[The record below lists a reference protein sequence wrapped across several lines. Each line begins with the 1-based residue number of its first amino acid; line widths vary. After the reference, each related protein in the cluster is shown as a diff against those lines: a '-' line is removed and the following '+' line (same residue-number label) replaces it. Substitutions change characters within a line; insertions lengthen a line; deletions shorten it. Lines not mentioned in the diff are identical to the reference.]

1 MADGLKDI
9 IASLE
14 QQRVAIEK
22 ALEALKEADGSV
34 TSAAPAQP
42 PAKRRGRKPGP
53 QARKAASAAKTAPA
67 TRKGRISEEGRQKLA
82 LAMKRRWAAK
92 RAGAKVTK
100 ATAKNAVK
108 KAAKKKAAA

>member
-22 ALEALKEADGSV
+22 ALEALKDVEGSV
-34 TSAAPAQP
+34 STAASVPP

-53 QARKAASAAKTAPA
+53 QAKKAAPAAKTAPA
-67 TRKGRISEEGRQKLA
+67 TRKGRISEEGRKKLA
-82 LAMKRRWAAK
+82 AAMKKRWAVK
-92 RAGAKVTK
+92 RAGTKVAK
-100 ATAKNAVK
+100 ATAK
-108 KAAKKKAAA
+108 KATKKK

>member
-22 ALEALKEADGSV
+22 ALEALKEVEGSA
-34 TSAAPAQP
+34 TSATP
-42 PAKRRGRKPGP
+42 PPPTAKRRGRKPGP
-53 QARKAASAAKTAPA
+53 QAKKAAPAVKTAPA
-67 TRKGRISEEGRQKLA
+67 TRKGRISEEGREKLA

-92 RAGAKVTK
+92 RAGTK
-100 ATAKNAVK
+100 MAVKNAS
-108 KAAKKKAAA
+108 KKKASV

>member
-22 ALEALKEADGSV
+22 ALEALKEVEGSATAAV
-34 TSAAPAQP
+34 AAPP
-42 PAKRRGRKPGP
+42 TAKRRGRKPGP
-53 QARKAASAAKTAPA
+53 QPKKAAPAVKTAPA
-67 TRKGRISEEGRQKLA
+67 TRKGRISEEGREKLA

-92 RAGAKVTK
+92 RAGTK
-100 ATAKNAVK
+100 KAVK
-108 KAAKKKAAA
+108 KAAKKKASA